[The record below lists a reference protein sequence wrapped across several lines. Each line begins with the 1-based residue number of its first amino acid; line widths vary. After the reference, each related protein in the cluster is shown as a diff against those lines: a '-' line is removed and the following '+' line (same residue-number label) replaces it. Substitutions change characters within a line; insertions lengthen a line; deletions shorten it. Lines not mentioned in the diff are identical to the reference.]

1 MFHFLCFNSDVER
14 GLVASPRFSFQRE
27 NWESIF
33 SRGTVQRIDGW
44 RLKSRGAT
52 LKLKLRRVVYECT
65 ELEGGWMR
73 KRDGLLQAVSRLQG
87 KAPSK
92 PKLRAELAPEG
103 DCGHVAMERLEE
115 CGIR

>member
-1 MFHFLCFNSDVER
+1 
-14 GLVASPRFSFQRE
+14 
-27 NWESIF
+27 
-33 SRGTVQRIDGW
+33 
-44 RLKSRGAT
+44 
-52 LKLKLRRVVYECT
+52 
-65 ELEGGWMR
+65 MR